1 MLPPHDSVS
10 NWHRFHAK
18 GPNIVSCPG
27 PRRAVHLENSLAQG
41 FEVRLTVATPTAQ
54 DFEDPWGWTC
64 GRRLR
69 RRLPGDHPAA
79 KDIGNRPDVPVGS
92 IYFDQKLTTVTGEL

>member
-1 MLPPHDSVS
+1 MSYKLSTVFRLFGRLSWLFRWNAEALPCDQ
-10 NWHRFHAK
+10 K
-18 GPNIVSCPG
+18 
-27 PRRAVHLENSLAQG
+27 LAQG

-69 RRLPGDHPAA
+69 RRLPDDHPAA